1 MIDEETPEELGD
13 NIVPTASMR
22 SSVSL
27 RVPEKPHAIVQHY
40 LFFKRS

>member
-27 RVPEKPHAIVQHY
+27 RVSEKSHAIVHY
-40 LFFKRS
+40 Y